1 MGSTFAGLEIARSAL
16 FAQQTALYTTSN
28 NIANANTEGYTR
40 QRVNFEQIS
49 PYPAAGRN
57 RPQVVGQ
64 QGTGVEAG
72 SIERIRNSY
81 LDAQYRSQT
90 GTASYWNTKAEAL
103 SRMEG
108 IMNEPSDSGLSA
120 VMDDFWSALQDLSAT
135 PEESGARSV
144 ALQKGQA
151 VAETFNY
158 ISNSLSQVRVDLK
171 AQIDTIANNDEDS
184 RSLINSYLFQI
195 NELNKQVAD
204 MEPHGMVTN
213 DLYDRRD
220 VLIDNLSKMF
230 NIKVEYEESGG
241 LAPTAAQGIARITL
255 VDEQGA
261 TVLVDP
267 DTKTF
272 KEMSVQYGQNENGM
286 SVVQSITFGDTPISV
301 ENFTS
306 KGELKGLIDSY
317 GYIQSGDVKG
327 TYPEMM
333 QKLDQMA
340 FSFAEALNAVQRDGH
355 YKDGTPSE
363 IDFFDHG
370 GDEYGAAANLKLST
384 DIDGH
389 PELIAASKDG
399 TSGNGENA
407 KSLSEA
413 MRDPKAGPDGT
424 SVTNFYEGMI
434 GTLGVN
440 AQEANRQT
448 KNSTSLVDQ
457 ADLQRQS
464 VSSVSL
470 DEEMTNMIKFQHAY
484 NAAARSMTAVDEML
498 DKIINNMGLVGR

>member
-90 GTASYWNTKAEAL
+90 GTASFWNTKSEAL

-151 VAETFNY
+151 VADTFNY
-158 ISNSLSQVRVDLK
+158 ISSSLSNVRGDLQD
-171 AQIDTIANNDEDS
+171 QIDNVS
-184 RSLINSYLFQI
+184 VKSINSYLNQI
-195 NELNKQVAD
+195 NELNKQIAK

-213 DLYDRRD
+213 DLYDKRD
-220 VLIDNLSKMF
+220 VLIDELSSMV
-230 NIKVEYEESGG
+230 NIKVEYQESGG
-241 LAPTAAQGIARITL
+241 MAPTAAQGIAKITL
-255 VDEQGA
+255 VDEEGA
-261 TVLVDP
+261 PQAVLVDP
-267 DTKTF
+267 DTKTYQ
-272 KEMSVQYGQNENGM
+272 EMSVQYGQDENGM
-286 SVVQSITFGDTPISV
+286 EGVQSITFGDTEIPV
-301 ENFTS
+301 EEFTS

-317 GYIQSGDVKG
+317 GYLEDGAIKG

-333 QKLDQMA
+333 QNLDKMA
-340 FSFAEALNAVQRDGH
+340 FNFAKALNAVQQTG
-355 YKDGTPSE
+355 YTKDGSLSG
-363 IDFFDHG
+363 IDFFDA
-370 GDEYGAAANLKLST
+370 GDSVYGAAANISLSAEIEGNP
-384 DIDGH
+384 D
-389 PELIAASKDG
+389 LIAASADG
-399 TSGNGENA
+399 TSGNGDNA
-407 KSLSEA
+407 KKLAEA
-413 MRDPKAGPDGT
+413 MRSPLEELGDT
-424 SVTNFYEGMI
+424 SISSFYEGMI

-440 AQEANRQT
+440 AQEANRQAA
-448 KNSTSLVDQ
+448 NSTSLVDQ

-498 DKIINNMGLVGR
+498 DTIINNMGLVGR

>member
-1 MGSTFAGLEIARSAL
+1 MGSTFQGLEIARSAL

-57 RPQVVGQ
+57 RPEVVGQ
-64 QGTGVEAG
+64 QGTGVQAG

-90 GTASYWNTKAEAL
+90 GTAAYWSMKSEAL
-103 SRMEG
+103 NRMEG
-108 IMNEPSDSGLSA
+108 VINEPSDTGLSA
-120 VMDDFWSALQDLSAT
+120 VLDDFWSSLQDLSST

-158 ISNSLSQVRVDLK
+158 ISDSLTNVRGDLRD
-171 AQIDTIANNDEDS
+171 QIDNVS
-184 RSLINSYLFQI
+184 VKSINSYMNQI
-195 NELNKQVAD
+195 NELNKQIAE

-213 DLYDRRD
+213 DLYDKRD
-220 VLIDNLSKMF
+220 VLIDELSSMV
-230 NIKVEYEESGG
+230 NIKVEYQESGG
-241 LAPTAAQGIARITL
+241 HAPTAAQGIAKITL
-255 VDEQGA
+255 VDDQGA
-261 TVLVDP
+261 AQAVLVDP
-267 DTKTF
+267 DSKTYQPL
-272 KEMSVQYGQNENGM
+272 SIQYGQDENGM
-286 SVVQSITFGDTPISV
+286 EAVESITFGDTEISV

-317 GYIQSGDVKG
+317 GYLEDGAVKG

-333 QKLDQMA
+333 KNLDKMA
-340 FSFAEALNAVQRDGH
+340 FSFAQAMNAVQQTG
-355 YKDGTPSE
+355 YTKDGTVSG
-363 IDFFDHG
+363 IDFFDAG
-370 GDEYGAAANLKLST
+370 GSEYGAAAKISLSAAIEGKP
-384 DIDGH
+384 D
-389 PELIAASKDG
+389 LIAASADG

-407 KSLSEA
+407 KKLSEA
-413 MRDPKAGPDGT
+413 MRSPLAGLGNT
-424 SVTNFYEGMI
+424 SVSSFYEGMI

-440 AQEANRQT
+440 AQEAKRQAT
-448 KNSTSLVDQ
+448 NSTSLVDQ

-498 DKIINNMGLVGR
+498 DTIINNMGLVGR

>member
-16 FAQQTALYTTSN
+16 FAQQTALHTTSN

-64 QGTGVEAG
+64 QGTGVMAG
-72 SIERIRNSY
+72 SIERIRDSY

-120 VMDDFWSALQDLSAT
+120 VMNDFWSALQDLSAT

-151 VAETFNY
+151 VAETFNF
-158 ISNSLSQVRVDLK
+158 ISNSLTNVRADLK
-171 AQIDTIANNDEDS
+171 DQIDNVS
-184 RSLINSYLFQI
+184 VKSINSYMNQI
-195 NELNKQVAD
+195 NELNKQIAD

-213 DLYDRRD
+213 DLYDKRD
-220 VLIDNLSKMF
+220 VLIDELSSMV
-230 NIKVEYEESGG
+230 NIKVDYEKSGG

-261 TVLVDP
+261 PQTVLVDP
-267 DTKTF
+267 DTKAY
-272 KEMSVQYGQNENGM
+272 KEMSVQYGQDENGM
-286 SVVQSITFGDTPISV
+286 TAVSSITFGDTPISV
-301 ENFTS
+301 ENFIS

-317 GYIQSGDVKG
+317 GYLENGTVKG
-327 TYPEMM
+327 AYPEMM
-333 QKLDQMA
+333 QNLDKMA
-340 FSFAEALNAVQRDGH
+340 YSFVEAINTVQQDGY
-355 YKDGTPSE
+355 YKDGTDSE
-363 IDFFDHG
+363 IDFFNHG
-370 GDEYGAAANLKLST
+370 GDEYGAAANIKLSAA
-384 DIDGH
+384 IDGK
-389 PELIAASKDG
+389 PELIAASADG
-399 TSGNGENA
+399 TSGDGENA
-407 KSLSEA
+407 KKLSEA
-413 MRDPKAGPDGT
+413 MRDPKLGPDGT
-424 SVTNFYEGMI
+424 SISSFYEGMI
-434 GTLGVN
+434 GTLGVD
-440 AQEANRQT
+440 AQEANRQKT
-448 KNSTSLVDQ
+448 NSTSLVDQ

>member
-144 ALQKGQA
+144 ALQKGEA
-151 VAETFNY
+151 VADTFNY
-158 ISNSLSQVRVDLK
+158 ISNSLSNVRGDLRD
-171 AQIDTIANNDEDS
+171 QIDNVS
-184 RSLINSYLFQI
+184 VKSINSYMNQI
-195 NELNKQVAD
+195 NELNKQIAD

-213 DLYDRRD
+213 DLYDKRD
-220 VLIDNLSKMF
+220 VLIDELSSMV
-230 NIKVEYEESGG
+230 NIKVEYQKSGG
-241 LAPTAAQGIARITL
+241 LAPTAAQGIAKITL
-255 VDEQGA
+255 VDEQGGA
-261 TVLVDP
+261 QAVLVDP

-272 KEMSVQYGQNENGM
+272 KELSVQYGQDENGM
-286 SVVQSITFGDTPISV
+286 EAVQGITFGDTEIAL
-301 ENFTS
+301 EDFTS

-317 GYIQSGDVKG
+317 GYLENGTVKG
-327 TYPEMM
+327 TYPEML
-333 QKLDQMA
+333 KNLDKMA
-340 FSFAEALNAVQRDGH
+340 FNFAQAINAVQQTG
-355 YKDGTPSE
+355 YTKGGTVSG
-363 IDFFDHG
+363 IDFFDAG
-370 GDEYGAAANLKLST
+370 ESEYGAAANISLSAA
-384 DIDGH
+384 IDGK
-389 PELIAASKDG
+389 PDLIAASADG

-407 KSLSEA
+407 KALAEA
-413 MRDPKAGPDGT
+413 MRSPLEELGGT
-424 SVTNFYEGMI
+424 SISSFYEGMI
-434 GTLGVN
+434 GTLGVD
-440 AQEANRQT
+440 AQEANRQAT
-448 KNSTSLVDQ
+448 NATSLVDQ

-498 DKIINNMGLVGR
+498 ETIINNMGLVGR